1 MPRIIEALK
10 VEEIKLFES
19 SKGQGRDTNDER
31 NKRREK
37 ILYDT
42 HTGLTENFFQDPI
55 YGMGWKEI
63 GIKFNEAKKDIM
75 KSKGPYTLK
84 QKGGRSFNSDYEISD
99 ESKKINLEFKFGGT
113 SVDSIPEFFNPA
125 ADKPFHPEFYARF
138 FYQKY
143 LPKLVELYG
152 LTDMPSEAIYMKEI
166 YKNKSKIPFFKSFY
180 DKDDLKSPLYKQ
192 KREIVA
198 ESITEFLTLY
208 KDQTNLETL
217 TAELQ
222 RSQENKHFL
231 LYEDGKFYH
240 DEIKPSELIAESV
253 LPIRNGNLL
262 VIQMKEPGTKIEM
275 LLRWKNRLGI
285 LLPAWQISMTRKTI

>member
-1 MPRIIEALK
+1 MPRITVEPLK
-10 VEEIKLFES
+10 LEEINLFES

-37 ILYDT
+37 ILLDT
-42 HTGLTENFFQDPI
+42 HTGFTEIFFQDPT
-55 YGMGWKEI
+55 YGPKWQMLAMKLKEAE
-63 GIKFNEAKKDIM
+63 KQLM
-75 KSKGPYTLK
+75 KSEGPFTLK
-84 QKGGRSFNSDYEISD
+84 AKGGRSNNSDFELSD
-99 ESKKINLEFKFGGT
+99 ASKKINLEFKFGGK

-125 ADKPFHPEFYARF
+125 ADKPFHPELYARF
-138 FYQKY
+138 FHQKY
-143 LPKLVELYG
+143 LAKLVELYG
-152 LTDMPSEAIYMKEI
+152 LTDMPTETIYMKEI
-166 YKNKSKIPFFKSFY
+166 HKNSSKNTFFKSFY
-180 DKDDLKSPLYKQ
+180 DKDDLKSPLYKE

-198 ESITEFLTLY
+198 ASITEFLTLY
-208 KDQTNLETL
+208 KDQTNLESL

-240 DEIKPSELIAESV
+240 DEIKADELIAHSI

-262 VIQMKEPGTKIEM
+262 VIPKHEPGTQIEM

-285 LLPAWQISMTRKTI
+285 LFPAWQISMIRK

>member
-1 MPRIIEALK
+1 M
-10 VEEIKLFES
+10 
-19 SKGQGRDTNDER
+19 
-31 NKRREK
+31 
-37 ILYDT
+37 
-42 HTGLTENFFQDPI
+42 
-55 YGMGWKEI
+55 
-63 GIKFNEAKKDIM
+63 
-75 KSKGPYTLK
+75 
-84 QKGGRSFNSDYEISD
+84 
-99 ESKKINLEFKFGGT
+99 
-113 SVDSIPEFFNPA
+113 
-125 ADKPFHPEFYARF
+125 
-138 FYQKY
+138 
-143 LPKLVELYG
+143 
-152 LTDMPSEAIYMKEI
+152 
-166 YKNKSKIPFFKSFY
+166 
-180 DKDDLKSPLYKQ
+180 KSPLYKQ

-285 LLPAWQISMTRKTI
+285 LLPAWQISMIRQ

>member
-1 MPRIIEALK
+1 MPRTPVEPLK

-19 SKGQGRDTNDER
+19 SKGQGRDTNDSK

-37 ILYDT
+37 ILLDSYN
-42 HTGLTENFFQDPI
+42 GLTTVFFQDPT
-55 YGMGWKEI
+55 YGSQWQALATQLKEAV
-63 GIKFNEAKKDIM
+63 KQLM
-75 KSKGPYTLK
+75 KSEGPFTLK
-84 QKGGRSFNSDYEISD
+84 AKGGRSNNSDFELSD
-99 ESKKINLEFKFGGT
+99 GTKKINLEFKFGGK

-125 ADKPFHPEFYARF
+125 ADKAFHPEFYARF
-138 FYQKY
+138 FHQKY
-143 LPKLVELYG
+143 LGKLAELYG
-152 LTDMPSEAIYMKEI
+152 LTDVPSEPIYMKEI
-166 YKNKSKIPFFKSFY
+166 HKNSSKNTFFKSFY

-192 KREIVA
+192 KRDVVA
-198 ESITEFLTLY
+198 ASITEFLTLY
-208 KDQTNLETL
+208 KDKTNLEIL

-240 DEIKPSELIAESV
+240 DEIKASELIADSI

-285 LLPAWQISMTRKTI
+285 LFPAWQISMIRK